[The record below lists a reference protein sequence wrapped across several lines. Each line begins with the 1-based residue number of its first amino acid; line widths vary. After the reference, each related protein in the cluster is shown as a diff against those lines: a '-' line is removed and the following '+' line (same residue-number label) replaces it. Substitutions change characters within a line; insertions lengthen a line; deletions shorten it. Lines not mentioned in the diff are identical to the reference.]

1 MKKILLIALA
11 TSLYSASTFARTC
24 QDHEGGQIYEVPD
37 DQFCGRHGGQRY
49 NVFSEVGQVMIFNED
64 FDLSYDSRSD
74 SFNALVRAG
83 GIITGPGILAGM
95 SYLLS
100 APAFAL
106 EALTGIN
113 ASGSGSCHFRTTE
126 EAEKIS
132 KGSHYKIY
140 DMNIPPLKNN
150 IRTYEYSLTNID
162 SSSNSPKEIDVTCFS
177 ANTEVSYASNFR
189 ITVGQTVSI
198 KYLKK

>member
-37 DQFCGRHGGQRY
+37 DQFCGRQGGPMDKVFSEDKMHGGQRY

-126 EAEKIS
+126 AADKIS
-132 KGSHYKIY
+132 KGSH
-140 DMNIPPLKNN
+140 
-150 IRTYEYSLTNID
+150 IRSMT
-162 SSSNSPKEIDVTCFS
+162 
-177 ANTEVSYASNFR
+177 
-189 ITVGQTVSI
+189 
-198 KYLKK
+198 